1 MELTSQH
8 VSDGTIS
15 WLIGHFSVR
24 RQADASIHSK
34 TWEEVIAALLELK
47 QRRAED
53 RQREAMNGQPAA

>member
-1 MELTSQH
+1 MKLTSQH
-8 VSDGTIS
+8 ISDGTLS

-24 RQADASIHSK
+24 RQS
-34 TWEEVIAALLELK
+34 EEVIAALLELK

>member
-15 WLIGHFSVR
+15 WLIGHFSCR
-24 RQADASIHSK
+24 LQADRSVNAK

-53 RQREAMNGQPAA
+53 RQREAGAHALDR

>member
-15 WLIGHFSVR
+15 WLIGHFSCR
-24 RQADASIHSK
+24 LQADRSVNAK

-53 RQREAMNGQPAA
+53 RQRETEAHALDR

>member
-15 WLIGHFSVR
+15 WLIGHFSCRLHDDRSVH
-24 RQADASIHSK
+24 AK

>member
-8 VSDGTIS
+8 VSDVTIS
-15 WLIGHFSVR
+15 WLIWHFSCR
-24 RQADASIHSK
+24 LKADRSVHAK

>member
-24 RQADASIHSK
+24 RQSDASVHAK

-53 RQREAMNGQPAA
+53 RQREADAHALDR